1 MSLPAR
7 HIHWSAHTDRGRVR
21 PQNEDSYLALQF
33 DAQEVHRLGKIGDAH
48 TGDHHFVFAVSDGM
62 GGAQAGEYASRVAMD
77 KILHLLPQ
85 SFRQNATGVEAGYIE
100 VLEEMFGEVDFALKY
115 LGGSYPED
123 CQGMGATLS
132 LCWLTAEWM
141 YFAHIG
147 DSRIYYLER
156 ATGTLKQISQD
167 DTHIGWLKR
176 NGKISEREAMHH
188 PRRTALQK
196 GLGSDYQ
203 FVKPQVGS
211 VYLQPGDLF
220 LLCSDGLGDG
230 LFDSQIAERLLAT
243 NGAPDA
249 AEAII
254 RASLESGAGKDN
266 ITAVVIGLME
276 ENLCA
281 ANHE

>member
-1 MSLPAR
+1 MTPTLPAR
-7 HIHWSAHTDRGRVR
+7 HIRWSAHSDRGRVR

-48 TGDHHFVFAVSDGM
+48 TGDYHFVFAVSDGM
-62 GGAQAGEYASRVAMD
+62 GGAHAGEFASRVVVD
-77 KILHLLPQ
+77 KILHMLPQ
-85 SFRQNATGVEAGYIE
+85 SYRQNATGVDAGYID

-123 CQGMGATLS
+123 CRGMGATLS

-147 DSRIYYLER
+147 DSRIYYQEG

-176 NGKISEREAMHH
+176 NGKISEREAREH
-188 PRRTALQK
+188 PRRTALQR

-211 VYLQPGDLF
+211 VYLQPGDRF
-220 LLCSDGLGDG
+220 LLCTDGLGDG
-230 LFDSQIAERLLAT
+230 LFESQISEKLVAH
-243 NGAPDA
+243 A
-249 AEAII
+249 ASPNAAHEIVN
-254 RASLESGAGKDN
+254 ASMESGAGKDN
-266 ITAVVIGLME
+266 ITALVIELME
-276 ENLCA
+276 GKL
-281 ANHE
+281 